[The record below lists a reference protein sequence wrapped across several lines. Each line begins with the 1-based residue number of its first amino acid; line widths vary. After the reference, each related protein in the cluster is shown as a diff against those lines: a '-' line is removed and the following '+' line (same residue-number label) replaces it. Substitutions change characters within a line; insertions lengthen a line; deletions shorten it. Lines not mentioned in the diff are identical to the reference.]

1 MSAIQ
6 QNPNPVSGH
15 VVKYIAPS
23 AEWKII
29 IVFHKRHYIVVL
41 NLLSKLRIL
50 RM

>member
-15 VVKYIAPS
+15 VVKYVAPS
-23 AEWKII
+23 AEWKI

-41 NLLSKLRIL
+41 NLLSKLLIL